1 MKRQEDYQAER
12 ETAYANMADL
22 MPFADTALWVE
33 YGNGLSGSDDLAA
46 KRSNMYSRLT
56 EREHTSRGST
66 GKTRA
71 KRLKY
76 V

>member
-1 MKRQEDYQAER
+1 
-12 ETAYANMADL
+12 
-22 MPFADTALWVE
+22 MPIWRISCLLRDTALWVE

-46 KRSNMYSRLT
+46 KKIKYVLPLDGEGT
-56 EREHTSRGST
+56 YIPGIHREDP
-66 GKTRA
+66 A